1 MTMADG
7 DLREPLREPRRT
19 PAERARLARLRERV
33 LSGFAPEDDDL
44 AAIVGPLA
52 GVLVGEVFAVSDLR
66 RIGSPLVHVEPGFE
80 ALTGYDPA
88 TAVGRDL
95 GFLLRNDTEQEAVHE
110 ARAAVRDGRPVT
122 VTVRNYRAD
131 GALFW
136 CEQRHHPVR
145 DARGRVGHLVT
156 VLRDVTDAVHARS
169 AEDVVREGGPSRGPY
184 FAYGALIDA
193 SGAFRV
199 SWVGGDP
206 IAVLGLDGETLRRE
220 GWAGCVHPDDREG
233 FEARASVLR
242 RDGGSRRDRYRVRV
256 GERERLLED
265 VATVAWAAPEAGLVA
280 VHGVVRESLD
290 VAPSVRRALAGV
302 DPGSGLPTEEVLA
315 DRLAL
320 AARRAPRHGRLVAYV
335 ALSLDHFDFVQTH
348 MDAQRGERIVREA
361 ARRVRRVLR
370 RGDTLARVGP
380 GDFALLLDDLPD
392 ADAALPVM
400 EKVLAWIARPF
411 DDGRL
416 RLELSASA
424 GVATAA
430 GPVRFDAVRAEA
442 AAALARVREAGGGD
456 VAFADEELERRLR
469 AKRAFDSELRGAFAQ
484 EQWVLHYQ
492 PRVRLVGGEVTG
504 EEALVRWRHPQ
515 RGLLLPAEFL
525 LALQSARLGGELF
538 EQVLPQALRRVRQRL
553 DAGRPRR
560 VSVNVGLDDL
570 ERDDLMPFVQRSL
583 QRAGVAPAAL
593 ELELHPTSDPSAFER
608 VGDRLSA
615 LRRLGVRLALDDF
628 GVIDTNLA
636 RLRDLP
642 IDVLKIDR
650 SFVQRIGG
658 QGSAGDPAD
667 LEMLRAMVSL
677 GRGLG
682 LTVVAEGIETDG
694 QRRRLRAIAC
704 DEGQGYLFAPPTP
717 DGELVAPEDD
727 LDDGSSAAA

>member
-184 FAYGALIDA
+184 LAYGALIDA

-456 VAFADEELERRLR
+456 VAFADEERERRLR
-469 AKRAFDSELRGAFAQ
+469 ATRAFDSELRGAFAQ

-525 LALQSARLGGELF
+525 VALQSARLGGELF

>member
-1 MTMADG
+1 MADG
-7 DLREPLREPRRT
+7 EPREPLREPRRT

-52 GVLVGEVFAVSDLR
+52 DVLVGEVFAITDLR

-80 ALTGYDPA
+80 ALTGYPPA
-88 TAVGRDL
+88 AAVGRDL
-95 GFLLRNDTEQEAVHE
+95 GFLLRNDTDQEAVRE
-110 ARAAVRDGRPVT
+110 AREAVRDGRPIT
-122 VTVRNYRAD
+122 VTVRNYRED

-169 AEDVVREGGPSRGPY
+169 AEDVVREGGPARGPF

-193 SGAFRV
+193 AGSLRV

-206 IAVLGLDGETLRRE
+206 HALLGLDADAVRRE
-220 GWAGCVHPDDREG
+220 GWVGCVHPDDRAV
-233 FEARASVLR
+233 FEARGAALR

-256 GERERLLED
+256 GERERVVED

-280 VHGVVRESLD
+280 VHGVVRESAD
-290 VAPSVRRALAGV
+290 GGASVRRAFAGV
-302 DPGSGLPTEEVLA
+302 DPATGLPTEDVLA

-320 AARRAPRHGRLVAYV
+320 AARRAPRHGHVVAYA

-380 GDFALLLDDLPD
+380 GDFALLLDDLPEP
-392 ADAALPVM
+392 DAALPVM

-424 GVATAA
+424 GVVMIG

-442 AAALARVREAGGGD
+442 GAALARVRDAGGGD
-456 VAFADEELERRLR
+456 VAFADEDLDRRLR
-469 AKRAFDSELRGAFAQ
+469 AKRAFEAELRGAFARD
-484 EQWVLHYQ
+484 QWVLHYQ
-492 PRVRLVGGEVTG
+492 PRVRLVGGEITG
-504 EEALVRWRHPQ
+504 EEALVRWRHPA

-525 LALQSARLGGELF
+525 AELMRARLGGELF

-570 ERDDLMPFVQRSL
+570 ERDDLLPFLQRSL
-583 QRAGVAPAAL
+583 KRAGVAPTSL
-593 ELELHPTSDPSAFER
+593 ELELHPTGDPAAFER
-608 VGDRLSA
+608 LTDRLVA

-658 QGSAGDPAD
+658 QGVAGDPAD
-667 LEMLRAMVSL
+667 LEMLRAMVAL

-704 DEGQGYLFAPPTP
+704 DEGQGFLFAPPTAE
-717 DGELVAPEDD
+717 GELVAPEED
-727 LDDGSSAAA
+727 LDAGAGPPV

>member
-525 LALQSARLGGELF
+525 VALQSARLGGELF